1 MINLVNSVYFHNHY
15 EIYNREALKK
25 DVKEELEK
33 CFGLVT
39 KKQKLELLVDY
50 YGLTGAG
57 F

>member
-15 EIYNREALKK
+15 EIYNREPLKK